1 MMLAPYRGRTGAAKK
16 WPRALRVRG
25 QKRRLNK
32 AAGFRG
38 EISGRQYPARAGYR
52 RHSPKSLI
60 QIIDAD

>member
-1 MMLAPYRGRTGAAKK
+1 
-16 WPRALRVRG
+16 LRVRG

-38 EISGRQYPARAGYR
+38 EISGRWYPARAGYR